1 MVVCSVAAP
10 ADDPNA
16 PGDMLDVLK
25 PFMAHFIALNEGTAA
40 Q

>member
-16 PGDMLDVLK
+16 PGDMLDILK
-25 PFMAHFIALNEGTAA
+25 PFMAHVIALNEGAGA
-40 Q
+40 P